1 MLAKFPGRS
10 RRKWYDPDDA
20 FSDVTLKAYRKA
32 LQGDLRSPPDQDNW
46 REFIREGMR
55 KKLWEERRKDSR
67 IISGKEAMEALA
79 KVEAGQEYD
88 PARSLEAREELE
100 VLVPKVNEILSPK
113 QGVVFFAAAQEL
125 SPKEAAEAAQTTPGA
140 ARVFISKAQKKL
152 DAKLRPRR
160 AGKKPGRKKE
170 VA

>member
-1 MLAKFPGRS
+1 MLRKFPGRS

-20 FSDVTLKAYRKA
+20 FSQVTLEAYQEA
-32 LQGDLRSPPDQDNW
+32 LEGKLTSPPEQNNW
-46 REFIREGMR
+46 REFIRQGMR
-55 KKLWEERRKDSR
+55 QKLWEARRKDSR
-67 IISGKEAMEALA
+67 QITGEEASVALA
-79 KVEAGQEYD
+79 GVEAGPEYD

-125 SPKEAAEAAQTTPGA
+125 SPKEVAQVAQTTPGA
-140 ARVFISKAQKKL
+140 VRVLLSKAQDKL
-152 DAKLRPRR
+152 DETIR
-160 AGKKPGRKKE
+160 AKKE